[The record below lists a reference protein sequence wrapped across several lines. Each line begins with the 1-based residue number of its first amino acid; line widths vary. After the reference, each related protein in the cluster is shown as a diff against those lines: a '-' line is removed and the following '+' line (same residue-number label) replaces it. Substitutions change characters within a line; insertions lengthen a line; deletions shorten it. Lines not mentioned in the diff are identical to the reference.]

1 MREKRVVEMR
11 VKVMYSNKLYKM
23 MSTYVIDGKCV
34 KNRYG
39 ASNIDKKEI
48 KRRIDNFENIATQ
61 NDDKVIMYCDSN
73 LFPLIKDTIEN
84 DTFISRAHKDN
95 KVVLISG

>member
-1 MREKRVVEMR
+1 MEDFLPKR
-11 VKVMYSNKLYKM
+11 
-23 MSTYVIDGKCV
+23 V

-48 KRRIDNFENIATQ
+48 KRRIDNFENIAIQ
-61 NDDKVIMYCDSN
+61 NNDKVIMYCDSN

-84 DTFISRAHKDN
+84 DSFISRAHKDN

>member
-1 MREKRVVEMR
+1 MREKKIGEMR
-11 VKVMYSNKLYKM
+11 VKVMYSNQLYNM

-48 KRRIDNFENIATQ
+48 KRRIVNFENIAIQ
-61 NDDKVIMYCDSN
+61 KDDKVIMYCDSN
-73 LFPLIKDTIEN
+73 LFPLIKATIEN
-84 DTFISRAHKDN
+84 NSFISRAHKDN